1 MKKAI
6 CVVLVCMLSLALF
19 GCSQTAPAADDTSA
33 QPAVSQSSGTEET
46 VDQASAEP
54 SADAKVSI
62 RIGWSPPDITGVFKT
77 ATDYMEAAAEQA
89 REHGIDVE
97 VVTRSNTSHTDAA
110 SQVESIENFIQDKMD
125 VIIISPS
132 EVEAVKPAIKAA
144 NDAGIPVILVNML
157 EKQDEIQ
164 VASYI
169 GFDNAQ
175 AASVS
180 AYSMLDALGGP
191 GVLGEGETATLPEDG
206 MLDLEWWEGVYA
218 NVDKNSVSG
227 NVAIIE
233 GIAGDMFSNQ
243 RNEGFHAVMDQYP
256 GIKVLTT
263 IAADWN
269 RQKGI
274 EAAENILQNYSE
286 LDAIFASS
294 NEMGIGAYNAVKD
307 AGRENEVIVITN
319 DGTSESV
326 DMIRAGQLTA
336 ETWHGFPDWGWYG
349 VKFAVMLAY
358 GQEIPE
364 QYDIMPR
371 TEYIGNADDFY
382 PNPKLEEIDWEA
394 IING

>member
-19 GCSQTAPAADDTSA
+19 GCAQSPSTADTPSDE
-33 QPAVSQSSGTEET
+33 PAVSQDSGNQET
-46 VDQASAEP
+46 ASQTSAEP
-54 SADAKVSI
+54 AAEEAVSV

-89 REHGIDVE
+89 RKHGINVE
-97 VVTRSNTSHTDAA
+97 VITRSNTSHTDAA

-157 EKQDEIQ
+157 EKQEGIGI
-164 VASYI
+164 ASYI

-191 GVLGEGETATLPEDG
+191 GVLGEGEKATLPEDG

-218 NVDKNSVSG
+218 NVDKNSISA

-243 RNEGFHAVMDQYP
+243 RNEGFHAVVDQYP
-256 GIKVLTT
+256 NIKVLTT

-274 EAAENILQNYSE
+274 EAAENILQNYSD

-307 AGRENEVIVITN
+307 AGREDEVIVVTN
-319 DGTSESV
+319 DGTTESV
-326 DMIRAGQLTA
+326 DMIRAGQITA

-382 PNPKLEEIDWEA
+382 PNPKLEEIDWDA
-394 IING
+394 IIGG

>member
-1 MKKAI
+1 
-6 CVVLVCMLSLALF
+6 MLSLALF
-19 GCSQTAPAADDTSA
+19 GCSQAAPAADNSS
-33 QPAVSQSSGTEET
+33 QPAASQSTGAQQPA
-46 VDQASAEP
+46 DQESAKPAE
-54 SADAKVSI
+54 DAKISG
-62 RIGWSPPDITGVFKT
+62 RIGLSPPDITGVFKT
-77 ATDYMEAAAEQA
+77 ATDYMEAAAKDA
-89 REHGIDVE
+89 RDHGIDVQ

-110 SQVESIENFIQDKMD
+110 SQIESIENFIQDKMD
-125 VIIISPS
+125 VIIISPA
-132 EVEAVKPAIKAA
+132 EVEAVKPAIRAA

-157 EKQDEIQ
+157 EKQDGIE

-191 GVLGEGETATLPEDG
+191 GVLGEGETAKLPEDG

-218 NVDKNSVSG
+218 NVDRNSISG

-243 RNEGFHAVMDQYP
+243 RNEGFHAVVDQFP

-274 EAAENILQNYSE
+274 EAAENILQNFPE

-307 AGRENEVIVITN
+307 AGRENEVIIVTN
-319 DGTSESV
+319 DGTVESV
-326 DMIRAGQLTA
+326 DMIRKGQLTA

-358 GQEIPE
+358 GKQIPE

-371 TEYIGNADDFY
+371 TEYVGNADDFY
-382 PNPKLEEIDWEA
+382 PNPKLEPIDCEA